1 MARRIWEEGC
11 GRASCFCS
19 LDGGAKR
26 TRFPLRWRH
35 ISRNMSWFHQVTC
48 GATCTWHVGERGAH
62 TPPVY
67 IYSIH
72 VSTRNFYDRCIP
84 YSKVCTVS
92 VHTHFSAVCKLKT
105 ETFICG
111 MYKNYF
117 PSKYEGTVPTSPQP
131 PPPPPTPPTTT
142 SQTNQ
147 KKHGPLKNVLQ
158 WILFGPR
165 STLWEI

>member
-1 MARRIWEEGC
+1 MPLCTLHWPRNWFDSEINEEKSRWRDAFGRKVAVVRRVF
-11 GRASCFCS
+11 AV
-19 LDGGAKR
+19 DGGAKR

-84 YSKVCTVS
+84 YSKVCTCVT
-92 VHTHFSAVCKLKT
+92 HTHFSAVCKLKT

-131 PPPPPTPPTTT
+131 PHHHPHPLPPPPKKTWPP
-142 SQTNQ
+142 
-147 KKHGPLKNVLQ
+147 
-158 WILFGPR
+158 
-165 STLWEI
+165 

>member
-1 MARRIWEEGC
+1 MRC
-11 GRASCFCS
+11 C
-19 LDGGAKR
+19 LDVGAKR
-26 TRFPLRWRH
+26 TRFPLLED
-35 ISRNMSWFHQVTC
+35 IFPPGIYTC
-48 GATCTWHVGERGAH
+48 GSRCSTWHVGERGAH

-84 YSKVCTVS
+84 YSKVCTCVT
-92 VHTHFSAVCKLKT
+92 HTHFSAVCKLKT

-131 PPPPPTPPTTT
+131 PPPPPAPPTTT

-158 WILFGPR
+158 
-165 STLWEI
+165 